1 MVLTAILQNKFNY
14 SYLTNDQTVTK
25 VDKITYCMSALLQS
39 PCIFHSLKKNNCSPI
54 QIWGSFH
61 PYLSIAFSR

>member
-39 PCIFHSLKKNNCSPI
+39 PCIFHSLKKKISVVLFKYEEVFI
-54 QIWGSFH
+54 H
-61 PYLSIAFSR
+61 T

>member
-14 SYLTNDQTVTK
+14 SYLTNDQTVTQ

-54 QIWGSFH
+54 QI
-61 PYLSIAFSR
+61 